1 MHICSILYWFLL
13 ALYSKFLIL
22 YLFLIEITFYWIV
35 ILFCIRVFIAAP
47 ASGPDPS
54 TEITGNLS
62 SVDDFVVEADNDLG
76 FLNSVEESYV
86 EPGNVS
92 EQPYEHDS
100 DR

>member
-1 MHICSILYWFLL
+1 MF
-13 ALYSKFLIL
+13 
-22 YLFLIEITFYWIV
+22 V
-35 ILFCIRVFIAAP
+35 VP

-54 TEITGNLS
+54 TEPKGNLS

-76 FLNSVEESYV
+76 FLNSVEETSV
-86 EPGNVS
+86 EPANLS